1 MHSPR
6 AQGDGLTDLSRL
18 NQQMLDVAAA
28 PSFPSPEKLRRELEV
43 VNNLKLSMIIP
54 MIIANKSY
62 PPFSMVYLPLIAMI
76 IVIQYTTSL
85 TTTTNLIDYFYNL

>member
-1 MHSPR
+1 MNSLYQIASLEAMMHTPR

-43 VNNLKLSMIIP
+43 
-54 MIIANKSY
+54 
-62 PPFSMVYLPLIAMI
+62 
-76 IVIQYTTSL
+76 Q
-85 TTTTNLIDYFYNL
+85 